1 MTAVKLYIK
10 HLVEGMFDGS
20 KVDTVFGKVSE
31 VRISGTLVDS
41 YKTED
46 GNYIALTVD
55 DGTETIRV
63 KAWRQDTEKLKPF
76 TIGDI
81 VDIVGRVR
89 EYNEEIYLSPEI
101 ISKISPN
108 KWILRELELMKSYVQ
123 SGVTIPLPSQSPQ
136 SQTTERV
143 PFTHT
148 DLPPE
153 SIPQKIEYPTKDR
166 GTISTPSPVTPSTAS
181 ESHALPDDQHISEHS
196 KPGEVPY
203 EEKTTFEDI
212 EEFEIL
218 EGDEVVETVLELL
231 KEDMTKEILIDKSGL
246 DEIDVELALRELLDE
261 GRIIKEGGV
270 YKKKSP

>member
-46 GNYIALTVD
+46 ENYIALTVD
-55 DGTETIRV
+55 DGTETIRI

-108 KWILRELELMKSYVQ
+108 KWILRELELMKLYVQ
-123 SGVTIPLPSQSPQ
+123 SGVTIPLPSQSLQP
-136 SQTTERV
+136 QTTEQV
-143 PFTHT
+143 PFTNT

-153 SIPQKIEYPTKDR
+153 SIPKKTEYPPKDQ
-166 GTISTPSPVTPSTAS
+166 GTISAPSPVTPSTAS
-181 ESHALPDDQHISEHS
+181 ESHTLPDDQHISEHS
-196 KPGEVPY
+196 KPGKASY

-231 KEDMTKEILIDKSGL
+231 KEDMTKEVLIDKSGL

-261 GRIIKEGGV
+261 GRIIKDGGV